1 MFEMKRVLSD
11 CIIGI
16 GDVDDGKWGRV
27 DNLID
32 ENCKGLVWKKLVLN
46 MWNVFVLGKELF
58 DVKEVDGKYCWLL
71 FFNVNVD

>member
-46 MWNVFVLGKELF
+46 MWNVLF
-58 DVKEVDGKYCWLL
+58 WVRSYLMWRKLMGNIVGYYFLML
-71 FFNVNVD
+71 M